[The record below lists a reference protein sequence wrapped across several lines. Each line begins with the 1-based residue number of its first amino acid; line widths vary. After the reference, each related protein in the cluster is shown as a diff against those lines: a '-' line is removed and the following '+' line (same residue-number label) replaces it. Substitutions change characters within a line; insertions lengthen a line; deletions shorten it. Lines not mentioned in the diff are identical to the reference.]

1 MNKSSSTQLGI
12 FTYLFLFVAIIML
25 TVTQVDFLTHLIND
39 QTSILSFKI
48 QNRKINLNVIQ
59 QVL

>member
-48 QNRKINLNVIQ
+48 QNRKISLNVI
-59 QVL
+59 

>member
-39 QTSILSFKI
+39 QTSILSFKF
-48 QNRKINLNVIQ
+48 KIEKLI
-59 QVL
+59 